1 MTTLDRL
8 KAASSLEDFASILD
22 YTATG
27 LSYILYKGPTSG
39 RYTVFD
45 IPKRSGGTR
54 KIHAPDERLKGLQKK
69 LTSILEECHEEIVQ
83 QRGFRHTFSHGFEC
97 NRSIITN
104 AWMHKKRRFVLNLDL
119 ENFFPSIN
127 FGRVRG
133 YFIKNREFSLHPNVA
148 TIIAQI
154 SCFENYLPQG
164 APSSPI
170 ISNFIAHVLDI
181 RLGKL
186 AAAGKCTY
194 SRYADDLTISSNK
207 KEFPSSIAVAMAEH
221 PSIWILSDKLQN
233 EITRC
238 GFTIAP
244 SKTRMQCRPSKQV
257 VTGLSVNEKVNV
269 QAIYYRSARA
279 MCDSLFKRGE
289 FYRGARSSKTLLP
302 TTSPEM
308 DKDTSYL
315 EGVMA
320 HIYHVKH
327 TSDLRS
333 GRLDSKKEAEDI
345 KRARYPAYR
354 ELYKKLLYYKHFVAL
369 EKPLIVCEGKTDN
382 IYLRSAL
389 KALAK
394 KYPSLAKEEAGA
406 LVTNIKFLRHSRIE
420 HDILELS
427 GGSSNLAHLIGRYEK
442 SIKNYRFRPLDHP
455 VIILIDNDSGS
466 KPIFSA
472 INKKIKKQL
481 GLLDKSPFYHVCF
494 NLYLIKTPE
503 MGLEGTSCIENLFS
517 ENVLNTKLNGKS
529 FSLEKEYDLKTHYGK
544 MDFADKVVR
553 PNSSKIDFGRFESL
567 FDRIV
572 AAIDDYS
579 SRKGHDDFY

>member
-1 MTTLDRL
+1 
-8 KAASSLEDFASILD
+8 
-22 YTATG
+22 
-27 LSYILYKGPTSG
+27 
-39 RYTVFD
+39 
-45 IPKRSGGTR
+45 
-54 KIHAPDERLKGLQKK
+54 
-69 LTSILEECHEEIVQ
+69 
-83 QRGFRHTFSHGFEC
+83 
-97 NRSIITN
+97 
-104 AWMHKKRRFVLNLDL
+104 
-119 ENFFPSIN
+119 
-127 FGRVRG
+127 
-133 YFIKNREFSLHPNVA
+133 
-148 TIIAQI
+148 
-154 SCFENYLPQG
+154 
-164 APSSPI
+164 
-170 ISNFIAHVLDI
+170 
-181 RLGKL
+181 
-186 AAAGKCTY
+186 
-194 SRYADDLTISSNK
+194 
-207 KEFPSSIAVAMAEH
+207 
-221 PSIWILSDKLQN
+221 
-233 EITRC
+233 
-238 GFTIAP
+238 
-244 SKTRMQCRPSKQV
+244 
-257 VTGLSVNEKVNV
+257 
-269 QAIYYRSARA
+269 
-279 MCDSLFKRGE
+279 
-289 FYRGARSSKTLLP
+289 
-302 TTSPEM
+302 M

-572 AAIDDYS
+572 AAINDYS